1 MTESRFFRRSA
12 GAATGLTLV
21 ALVVDR
27 VMPYPVNAEVPLV
40 EPWLTIVGGVV
51 LWVAILA
58 VSHVGRWVYLIIR
71 GREPNLDD

>member
-1 MTESRFFRRSA
+1 
-12 GAATGLTLV
+12 
-21 ALVVDR
+21 
-27 VMPYPVNAEVPLV
+27 MPYPVNAEVPLV